1 MGLRDAVI
9 NNVPKVA
16 LHGIRSLIVG
26 NYKSGKTRLWKEV
39 TELHYDNPDDYMLL
53 SFEKGWETWSLKNV
67 VPIHTKGSP
76 ADQWEYFRSVVVK
89 DLIEEARTNK
99 IVKLLGIDTA
109 DKAMA
114 AAEEWV
120 IRDFN
125 KRNGSRYTSL
135 KEISD
140 KTTDNGYTLLTSEM
154 NKQFDT
160 LENSGYGTMSLAWS
174 KEKETILR
182 NGNKFTS
189 IDMMMSATGK
199 KVFESQASLIC
210 TLYNDTVI
218 LDKDGNELEENIKD
232 KKGKDKASAFHETQ
246 VMMLFRPNEFV
257 SIGGGRYVNLP
268 QEPVP
273 YSSKEFMRVY
283 EEAVKGQ
290 MDEASRN
297 NIIKIEEEQE
307 NVQDQKAQQFAEKE
321 EAKAS
326 AGELITQIEAETKR
340 FTSNDLKDK
349 VVPKFTE
356 LLGSPN
362 YRKVEDIEKLEEALK
377 FIKETK

>member
-67 VPIHTKGSP
+67 VPIHAKGKTP
-76 ADQWEYFRSVVVK
+76 ADQWEYFRSTVVK
-89 DLIEEARTNK
+89 DLVEEASTNK
-99 IVKLLGIDTA
+99 IVKLLGVDTA

-140 KTTDNGYTLLTSEM
+140 KTTDNGYTLLTAEM

-174 KEKETILR
+174 KERETTLR

-218 LDKDGNELEENIKD
+218 LDKDGNELDENIKD

-268 QEPVP
+268 SEPVP
-273 YSSKEFMRVY
+273 YSSKEFMRIY

-290 MDEASRN
+290 MDAESRK
-297 NIIKIEEEQE
+297 NIVKIEEEQE
-307 NVQDQKAQQFAEKE
+307 TVQEQKAQEFAEKE

-326 AGELITQIEAETKR
+326 ADDLINAIQTEVDR
-340 FTSNDLKDK
+340 FSSNDKTEK
-349 VVPKFTE
+349 IVPKFKDI
-356 LLGSPN
+356 LGVPN
-362 YRKVEDIEKLEEALK
+362 FRTITDTEKLQEALDFVK
-377 FIKETK
+377 SI